1 MPGPPS
7 SSSRSAQ
14 SDEESEDGSQ
24 PIVEGDSQS
33 SVEGGSQ
40 PKKGKKEAL
49 KPLGTPK
56 NKMVWKKVD
65 VNTNF
70 INVKGGFSAKNEMAP
85 SLMYTMGKEQHA
97 FVQLSKNHQWF
108 LKGVGGC
115 NTKKGG

>member
-1 MPGPPS
+1 MLGSPS
-7 SSSRSAQ
+7 SSARSAQ

-24 PIVEGDSQS
+24 PIVDGDSQS

-70 INVKGGFSAKNEMAP
+70 INVKGGFSAKHEM
-85 SLMYTMGKEQHA
+85 
-97 FVQLSKNHQWF
+97 
-108 LKGVGGC
+108 
-115 NTKKGG
+115 